1 MNKKKY
7 YFIWYNY
14 MAQSE
19 QADFVLAENETEA
32 TQIAVLIMKFFA
44 GDRFTEDDI
53 ITLIELNDDYFYT
66 MDKIKERYSK
76 CNKEFIIPEVYNDWE
91 EIDDKENS

>member
-1 MNKKKY
+1 MKKY

-14 MAQSE
+14 LAQSE

-32 TQIAVLIMKFFA
+32 TQIAILIMKFFA

-53 ITLIELNDDYFYT
+53 ITLFELKDDYFYT
-66 MDKIKERYSK
+66 MDTIKERYDK
-76 CNKEFIIPEVYNDWE
+76 CGREFIIPEVDTNWE
-91 EIDDKENS
+91 DLDG